1 MSTEL
6 NAGMRLTGDRSR
18 SIGIYRSQADW
29 TDFVGRG
36 CLPAVRDSIG
46 IQGMIEEIDQG
57 RSLLSA

>member
-1 MSTEL
+1 
-6 NAGMRLTGDRSR
+6 MRLTGNRSR